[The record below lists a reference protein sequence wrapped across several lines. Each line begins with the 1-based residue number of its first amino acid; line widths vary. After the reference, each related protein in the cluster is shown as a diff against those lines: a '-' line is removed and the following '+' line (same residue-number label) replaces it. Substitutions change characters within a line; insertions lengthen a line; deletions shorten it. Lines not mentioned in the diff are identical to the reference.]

1 MPSALPVN
9 MQQVL
14 QMGTHT
20 EKLQHTLQALPNV
33 TAQQVD
39 KEREKDDELKRRQV
53 QDMGPSYLI
62 EETDPQTRG
71 KKRVRVRKNNQTV
84 DQDDSLEPPL
94 PEDPYRGKNKYYRLR
109 SFFVGLFP
117 FSHPHNPL

>member
-1 MPSALPVN
+1 MPSTLPVN

-20 EKLQHTLQALPNV
+20 EKLQHTLQVLPNV

-53 QDMGPSYLI
+53 QDMDPSYLI
-62 EETDPQTRG
+62 KETDPQTRG
-71 KKRVRVRKNNQTV
+71 KKRVRVCKNNQTV
-84 DQDDSLEPPL
+84 DEGDSPEPSL
-94 PEDPYRGKNKYYRLR
+94 PEDPYRGKI
-109 SFFVGLFP
+109 SIVV
-117 FSHPHNPL
+117 

>member
-1 MPSALPVN
+1 
-9 MQQVL
+9 
-14 QMGTHT
+14 MGTHT

-39 KEREKDDELKRRQV
+39 KEREKDDELKRHQV
-53 QDMGPSYLI
+53 QDIDPSYLI

-84 DQDDSLEPPL
+84 DEDYSHEPPL
-94 PEDPYRGKNKYYRLR
+94 PEDPYRGKI
-109 SFFVGLFP
+109 SIVV
-117 FSHPHNPL
+117 

>member
-1 MPSALPVN
+1 MPSTPPVN

-53 QDMGPSYLI
+53 QDMDPSYLI

-71 KKRVRVRKNNQTV
+71 KKRIRVRKKNQPV
-84 DQDDSLEPPL
+84 DENVSPEPPL
-94 PEDPYRGKNKYYRLR
+94 PEDPYRGKINI
-109 SFFVGLFP
+109 VA
-117 FSHPHNPL
+117 

>member
-1 MPSALPVN
+1 
-9 MQQVL
+9 
-14 QMGTHT
+14 MGTDT

-62 EETDPQTRG
+62 EKTDPKTLG
-71 KKRVRVRKNNQTV
+71 KQRLTVRKNKQTV
-84 DQDDSLEPPL
+84 DEDDSPEPPL
-94 PEDPYRGKNKYYRLR
+94 SEDPYRGKI
-109 SFFVGLFP
+109 SIVV
-117 FSHPHNPL
+117 

>member
-1 MPSALPVN
+1 MPSTTPVN

-33 TAQQVD
+33 TAQQLD
-39 KEREKDDELKRRQV
+39 KEREQGDELKRRQV
-53 QDMGPSYLI
+53 QDMDPSYLI

-71 KKRVRVRKNNQTV
+71 KKRVRVRKKNQPV
-84 DQDDSLEPPL
+84 DEDDSPEPPL
-94 PEDPYRGKNKYYRLR
+94 PEDPYRGKINI
-109 SFFVGLFP
+109 VA
-117 FSHPHNPL
+117 